1 MLALALQILTLAAT
15 SVTASGTFINA
26 TTYTV
31 AITVAPGPTVPLSL
45 KPGARGPSWAAWP
58 QRILVGRG
66 IGGAERRK
74 GVKGELP
81 RSGAGGGASNGN
93 AYGPCGRRRPR
104 APGHVRQMS

>member
-31 AITVAPGPTVPLSL
+31 AITVAPGRTVPLSL

-58 QRILVGRG
+58 KRILVEFPATKEACYPIAPIAFEPTNRQ
-66 IGGAERRK
+66 AE
-74 GVKGELP
+74 
-81 RSGAGGGASNGN
+81 
-93 AYGPCGRRRPR
+93 
-104 APGHVRQMS
+104 